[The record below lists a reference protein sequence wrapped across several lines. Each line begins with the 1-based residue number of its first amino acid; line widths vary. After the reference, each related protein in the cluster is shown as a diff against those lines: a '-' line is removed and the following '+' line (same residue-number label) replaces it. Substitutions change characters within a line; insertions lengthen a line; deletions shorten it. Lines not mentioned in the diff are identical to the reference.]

1 MKRQAKRK
9 NKVVP
14 FSSRISEKN
23 KKWIKKHADAVD
35 VSQAAWFD
43 MLLTSIR
50 EAEEG
55 MNKKGGILDFYGKK
69 LDAILDEVVQE
80 NRR

>member
-23 KKWIKKHADAVD
+23 KKWIKKHSDAVD

-43 MLLTSIR
+43 MLLTSLR

-55 MNKKGGILDFYGKK
+55 MSKKGGLLDFYGKK
-69 LDAILDEVVQE
+69 IDTLIDEVVQE